1 VTELVAAVRRIKA
14 PRLRDLFREDKIS
27 TTSTKQ
33 AFLPADGILVYLNSR
48 QDVQA
53 CPQPALYGCLPIQQ
67 GTIVSTVQSFF
78 PLISLRS
85 IHHRDWRVLHSRREH

>member
-53 CPQPALYGCLPIQQ
+53 CP
-67 GTIVSTVQSFF
+67 
-78 PLISLRS
+78 
-85 IHHRDWRVLHSRREH
+85 

>member
-1 VTELVAAVRRIKA
+1 VTELVAAVRRTKA

-27 TTSTKQ
+27 ATSTKQ

-53 CPQPALYGCLPIQQ
+53 CP
-67 GTIVSTVQSFF
+67 
-78 PLISLRS
+78 
-85 IHHRDWRVLHSRREH
+85 